1 MVPLLPECNIGSNS
15 SALVAI
21 PSLYNACTSLG
32 VLNRI
37 TRFPRY
43 LRFTRL
49 KEASI
54 LPAAPLS
61 SVITQNFP
69 LFFRQFH
76 KNMQAYRKHFFPKVV
91 SCFLIFSHPGEKTHV
106 KSPECFCSSPLLY
119 FEVPHLQEVS
129 LLLYLPDC

>member
-1 MVPLLPECNIGSNS
+1 MIPLLPACNIGSNS
-15 SALVAI
+15 SASAAI

-54 LPAAPLS
+54 LPAAP
-61 SVITQNFP
+61 
-69 LFFRQFH
+69 
-76 KNMQAYRKHFFPKVV
+76 Y
-91 SCFLIFSHPGEKTHV
+91 
-106 KSPECFCSSPLLY
+106 
-119 FEVPHLQEVS
+119 HL
-129 LLLYLPDC
+129 

>member
-1 MVPLLPECNIGSNS
+1 MIPLLPACNIGSNS
-15 SALVAI
+15 SASAAI

-69 LFFRQFH
+69 SSSGNFTRTCRHTASISSPRLSPVSLFFRTPE
-76 KNMQAYRKHFFPKVV
+76 KNA
-91 SCFLIFSHPGEKTHV
+91 C
-106 KSPECFCSSPLLY
+106 KSPARFCFSLLLY